1 MEKTIEKGTSFG
13 RVTTQ
18 IGGAF
23 AAVQVL
29 MFGVGWSQAESVSS
43 LGTSAFIGGAALA
56 VAGWAVQSSLWKSK
70 VQNPMGEVSKALQD
84 MSQGRLN
91 PKVPNGQSPDMSKLC
106 TAVRDLNDFMEL
118 LKDQLETANAQLDS
132 SSQNL
137 QSGTQGIGQRVGET
151 HSMVD
156 QIAAAMDEMTVT
168 AKEVSGHASQAAD
181 QTHAMNESV
190 NFGQKSMDDAT
201 NAIGRLSSQMDVAVE
216 TVRKLAE
223 DSSSVGKVLSV
234 IRGIAEQTNLLALN
248 AAIEAA
254 RAGEQGR
261 GFAVVADEVRSLAQ
275 KTQESTQ
282 EIQVIIENVQNG
294 AKNATSVIDSSKSI
308 TTETSGLFSEAGS
321 KLEEIGASIAE
332 LSSLNTHV
340 ARAVDEQTKAADSI
354 GRDVTHITQIA
365 EDFKSLQSD
374 VEKTS
379 EELSEL
385 AHTNAGL
392 ASRFSSAGQR

>member
-1 MEKTIEKGTSFG
+1 MNNGSSLLQIVT
-13 RVTTQ
+13 RVS
-18 IGGAF
+18 GGL
-23 AAVQVL
+23 AAAQVVL
-29 MFGVGWSQAESVSS
+29 VGVAWSQIDSS
-43 LGTSAFIGGAALA
+43 GPLVGPALA
-56 VAGWAVQSSLWKSK
+56 VCAGLSVAGWAFQSTFLRNRVW
-70 VQNPMGEVSKALQD
+70 VPLGEAMSALQGL
-84 MSQGRLN
+84 SQGQLN
-91 PKVPNGQSPDMSKLC
+91 PKVPSKQVGEIGQLCKAINELNEFMS
-106 TAVRDLNDFMEL
+106 
-118 LKDQLETANAQLDS
+118 QLRGNLDAASSQLDS
-132 SSQNL
+132 SSNSL
-137 QSGTQGIGQRVGET
+137 HSGTRGFSDRVQET
-151 HSMVD
+151 HSMAD
-156 QIAAAMDEMTVT
+156 HISSAMDEMTVT
-168 AKEVSGHASQAAD
+168 AREVSGHASQAAD

-190 NFGQKSMDDAT
+190 NFGQKSMDEAT

-321 KLEEIGASIAE
+321 KLLEIGQSISE

-340 ARAVDEQTKAADSI
+340 ARAVDEQTRAADSI
-354 GRDVTHITQIA
+354 GRDVTRVAQIA
-365 EDFKSLQSD
+365 EEFKSLQSD
-374 VEKTS
+374 VERAS
-379 EELSEL
+379 GELS
-385 AHTNAGL
+385 GL
-392 ASRFSSAGQR
+392 AKNNSTLCSRFQG